1 VCFCVALSQERNT
14 LWEVCETPGLLALL
28 PHVLNRRPGA
38 DDMEQRILQFRAAA
52 SAAAAAAASGVRSSG
67 SETAVQQQQEEQ
79 ERQLVEVDDS
89 GLPAGM
95 YDSQIYTDPSNSNMC
110 SLSTHASSV

>member
-1 VCFCVALSQERNT
+1 MALSQERNT

-67 SETAVQQQQEEQ
+67 SETAVQQQQQEEQ

>member
-1 VCFCVALSQERNT
+1 MLALCLCFQERNT

-28 PHVLNRRPGA
+28 PNVLNRRPGA

-52 SAAAAAAASGVRSSG
+52 SSAAAAAASGVRSSD
-67 SETAVQQQQEEQ
+67 SEAAVQQQQDEQ
-79 ERQLVEVDDS
+79 ERQLVKVDDS

-95 YDSQIYTDPSNSNMC
+95 
-110 SLSTHASSV
+110 